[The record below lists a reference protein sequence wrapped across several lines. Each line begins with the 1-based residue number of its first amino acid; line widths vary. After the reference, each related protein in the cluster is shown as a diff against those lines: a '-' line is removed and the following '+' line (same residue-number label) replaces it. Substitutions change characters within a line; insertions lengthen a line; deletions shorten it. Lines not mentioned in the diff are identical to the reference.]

1 MFPALASL
9 CKRLAGSLGDQD
21 MVDQDMGGAPP
32 AMAGAMGCPMVVGT
46 VEDSTS
52 LLLSVVRASST
63 HSFFLVSLEV
73 ITWMSL
79 CQQELV
85 AMSTLPTG

>member
-9 CKRLAGSLGDQD
+9 CKRLAGSLGGQD
-21 MVDQDMGGAPP
+21 MEGQVMGEAPL
-32 AMAGAMGCPMVVGT
+32 AMAGAMGCPMVGM
-46 VEDSTS
+46 VEASTS
-52 LLLSVVRASST
+52 SPLLSVVRASST